1 MILLGID
8 CGTQSTKTIA
18 VDGEAGAVLA
28 VAQRPHAFVP
38 GLPADAAEQDPSQW
52 VQALEESVGEVM
64 EKLGDRRREVAAIG
78 VSGQQ
83 HGLVALDREGNPVRP
98 AKLWCDNST
107 VTQCE
112 QLTAALGGPATTVAA
127 VGNSMRT
134 GYTAPKILWLK
145 QNEPE
150 NWRRTAT
157 VLLPHDYLNFFLTGK
172 LRMEYGD
179 ASGMALLD
187 VRKRV
192 WSEGAVQAIGAE
204 LLEKLPPL
212 HSSREPVGELRED
225 LRARWNLPPGVMVSA
240 GGGDNMMA
248 AIGTGNIHPGV
259 VSASLGTSGTLFAY
273 SSEPIIDP
281 TGEIAG
287 FCDSTDAWLPLVCTV
302 NVTLVT
308 EHVRNLFGWDH
319 ARFEAE
325 ITKVSAGAD
334 GLFFLP
340 YLTGERTPDLPQATG
355 ALSGMTLQNFSP
367 GHLARAAVEGVT
379 LGLGYGL
386 DRLRSLGLQ
395 ATEIRLTGGASK
407 SAAWRQICAD
417 VFGAETVCLT
427 TSEGAA
433 MGAAIQAGATLA
445 GGDEWEAALSKL
457 TALCVHLDESTR
469 CVPDAPRQSLYQEMA
484 QSFAQRCRPGLG
496 GPAEGI

>member
-18 VDGEAGAVLA
+18 VDGETGAVLA
-28 VAQRPHAFVP
+28 VGQRSHAFVS
-38 GLPADAAEQDPSQW
+38 GLAAEAAEQDPRQW
-52 VQALEESVGEVM
+52 VQALEESADEVM
-64 EKLGDRRREVAAIG
+64 KKLGDRRREVAAIG

-83 HGLVALDREGNPVRP
+83 HGLVALDRAGTPVRP

-107 VTQCE
+107 VVQCE
-112 QLTAALGGPATTVAA
+112 QLTAALGGPARTVET

-145 QNEPE
+145 QQEPE
-150 NWRRTAT
+150 NWNRTAT

-172 LRMEYGD
+172 ARMEFGD

-187 VRKRV
+187 VRNRV
-192 WSEGAVQAIGAE
+192 WSEDAIRAIGAE
-204 LLEKLPPL
+204 LWEKLPPL
-212 HSSREPVGELRED
+212 ASSREPVGELREE
-225 LRARWNLPPGVMVSA
+225 LRARWGLAHGVMVSA

-248 AIGTGNIHPGV
+248 AIGTGNIRPGV

-273 SSEPIIDP
+273 SSGPIIDP

-319 ARFEAE
+319 VRFEAE
-325 ITKVSAGAD
+325 ISKVPAGAD

-367 GHLARAAVEGVT
+367 AHLARAAVEGVT

-386 DRLRSLGLQ
+386 NRLRSFGLR
-395 ATEIRLTGGASK
+395 AAETRLTGGASK

-417 VFGAETVCLT
+417 VFDGETVCLT

-445 GGDEWEAALSKL
+445 GGTDWGEALTSL
-457 TALCVHLDESTR
+457 TARCVHIDESTR
-469 CVPDAPRQSLYQEMA
+469 CVPDVARRAVYQEL
-484 QSFAQRCRPGLG
+484 QEVFSERCRPVQR
-496 GPAEGI
+496 

>member
-18 VDGEAGAVLA
+18 VDGETGQVLA
-28 VAQRPHAFVP
+28 AAQRPHAFVS
-38 GLPADAAEQDPSQW
+38 GLPSDAAEQEPAQW
-52 VQALEESVGEVM
+52 VRAMVDSADEVM
-64 EKLGDRRREVAAIG
+64 ARLGERRQEVAAIG

-83 HGLVALDREGNPVRP
+83 HGLVALDADGHPVRP

-107 VTQCE
+107 VAQCE
-112 QLTAALGGPATTVAA
+112 ELTNALGGLAQTVAA

-150 NWRRTAT
+150 NWKRTSSI
-157 VLLPHDYLNFFLTGK
+157 LLPHDYLNFFLTGK
-172 LRMEYGD
+172 RAMEYGD
-179 ASGMALLD
+179 ASGTALLD
-187 VRKRV
+187 ITTRQ
-192 WSEGAVQAIGAE
+192 WSQPAVEAIGSE
-204 LLEKLPPL
+204 LWEKLPAL
-212 HSSREPVGELRED
+212 TSSRQPVGELSEE
-225 LRARWNLPPGVMVSA
+225 LRLRWALPPGVIVSA

-248 AIGTGNIHPGV
+248 AIGTGNIRPGV

-273 SSEPIIDP
+273 SSSPVIDP

-308 EHVRNLFGWDH
+308 EHVRGLFGWDH

-325 ITKVSAGAD
+325 IAKVPAGSD

-386 DRLRSLGLQ
+386 DRLRSLGLR

-417 VFGAETVCLT
+417 TFGAETVCLT

-433 MGAAIQAGATLA
+433 MGAALQAGATLA
-445 GGDEWEAALSKL
+445 GTETWDSSLSALV
-457 TALCVHLDESTR
+457 ARGVHLDEAT
-469 CVPDAPRQSLYQEMA
+469 
-484 QSFAQRCRPGLG
+484 RCRPDASRQALYGEMARTF
-496 GPAEGI
+496 AERCRRAL

>member
-38 GLPADAAEQDPSQW
+38 GLPADAAEQDPRQW
-52 VQALEESVGEVM
+52 LQALEESVGEVM

-83 HGLVALDREGNPVRP
+83 HGLVALDREGNPIRP

-107 VTQCE
+107 VIQCE
-112 QLTAALGGPATTVAA
+112 QLTAALGGPARTVDA

-150 NWRRTAT
+150 NWKRTAT

-172 LRMEYGD
+172 LRVEYGD

-212 HSSREPVGELRED
+212 LSSRAPVGELRED

-325 ITKVSAGAD
+325 ITKVPAGAD

-395 ATEIRLTGGASK
+395 ATEIRLTGGASR

-445 GGDEWEAALSKL
+445 GGDEWEATLSKL
-457 TALCVHLDESTR
+457 TTLCVHLDASTR
-469 CVPDAPRQSLYQEMA
+469 CVPDASRQSLYQEMA
-484 QSFAQRCRPGLG
+484 KRFAQQCDQ
-496 GPAEGI
+496 A

>member
-18 VDGEAGAVLA
+18 VDAETGVVLA
-28 VAQRPHAFVP
+28 VAQRPHAFVS
-38 GLPADAAEQDPSQW
+38 GLPSDAAEQEPGQW
-52 VQALEESVGEVM
+52 VHALEDSASEVLA
-64 EKLGDRRREVAAIG
+64 KLGDRRREVAAIG

-83 HGLVALDREGNPVRP
+83 HGLVALDAAGNPVRP

-107 VTQCE
+107 VAQCE
-112 QLTAALGGPATTVAA
+112 ELTAALGGLASTVSA

-134 GYTAPKILWLK
+134 GYTAPKVLWLK

-150 NWRRTAT
+150 NWARTASI
-157 VLLPHDYLNFFLTGK
+157 LLPHDYLNFFLTGK
-172 LRMEYGD
+172 QAMEYGD
-179 ASGMALLD
+179 ASGTALLD
-187 VRKRV
+187 VTTRQ
-192 WSEGAVQAIGAE
+192 WSKAAVEAVGPE
-204 LLEKLPPL
+204 LWEKLPPL
-212 HSSREPVGELRED
+212 ASSRQAVGELREE
-225 LRARWNLPPGVMVSA
+225 LRARWGLPPGVVVSA

-248 AIGTGNIHPGV
+248 AIGTGNIRPGV

-273 SSEPIIDP
+273 SASPVIDS

-308 EHVRNLFGWDH
+308 EHVRGLFGWDH

-325 ITKVSAGAD
+325 LARVPAGAD

-340 YLTGERTPDLPQATG
+340 YLTGERTPDLPLATG
-355 ALSGMTLQNFSP
+355 TLSGMTLKNFSP

-386 DRLRSLGLQ
+386 NRLRSLGLQ
-395 ATEIRLTGGASK
+395 ASEIRLTGGASK
-407 SAAWRQICAD
+407 SAAWRQVCAD
-417 VFGAETVCLT
+417 TFGVDTVCLK

-433 MGAAIQAGATLA
+433 MGAALQAGATVA
-445 GGDEWEAALSKL
+445 GGTDWPVALTSL
-457 TALCVHLDESTR
+457 VSRGVELDEGTR
-469 CVPDAPRQSLYQEMA
+469 CVPDASRQAVYQELA
-484 QSFAQRCRPGLG
+484 KTFAERCR
-496 GPAEGI
+496 A

>member
-18 VDGEAGAVLA
+18 VDGETGAVLA
-28 VAQRPHAFVP
+28 AGQRPHAFVS
-38 GLPADAAEQDPSQW
+38 GLSADAAEQEPRQW
-52 VQALEESVGEVM
+52 VQALEASASEVVA
-64 EKLGDRRREVAAIG
+64 KLGDRRQEVAAIG

-83 HGLVALDREGNPVRP
+83 HGLVALDRQGNPVRP

-107 VTQCE
+107 LRQCE
-112 QLTAALGGPATTVAA
+112 ELTAALGGLAGTVKS

-150 NWRRTAT
+150 NWARTAS

-172 LRMEYGD
+172 QAMEYGD
-179 ASGMALLD
+179 ASGTALLD
-187 VRKRV
+187 ISARE
-192 WSEGAVQAIGAE
+192 WSKPAVEAVGSE
-204 LLEKLPPL
+204 LWEKLPSL
-212 HSSREPVGELRED
+212 TSSRLSLGALREELRT
-225 LRARWNLPPGVMVSA
+225 RWGLPRGVVVSA

-248 AIGTGNIHPGV
+248 GIGTGNIRPGV

-273 SSEPIIDP
+273 SASPVIDP

-308 EHVRNLFGWDH
+308 EHVRGLFGWDH
-319 ARFEAE
+319 ARFESE
-325 ITKVSAGAD
+325 IARVPAGCD

-355 ALSGMTLQNFSP
+355 ALNGMTLQNFSP

-386 DRLRSLGLQ
+386 NRLRSLGLQ
-395 ATEIRLTGGASK
+395 AAEIRLTGGASK
-407 SAAWRQICAD
+407 SPVWRQICAD
-417 VFGAETVCLT
+417 IFGAETVCLMT
-427 TSEGAA
+427 TEGAA
-433 MGAAIQAGATLA
+433 MGAALHAGATVA
-445 GGDEWEAALSKL
+445 GNAAWEAALSGL
-457 TALCVHLDESTR
+457 VAQGVHLDESTR
-469 CVPDAPRQSLYQEMA
+469 CRPDASRQALYGDLA
-484 QSFAQRCRPGLG
+484 RTFAARCSSPSSR
-496 GPAEGI
+496 